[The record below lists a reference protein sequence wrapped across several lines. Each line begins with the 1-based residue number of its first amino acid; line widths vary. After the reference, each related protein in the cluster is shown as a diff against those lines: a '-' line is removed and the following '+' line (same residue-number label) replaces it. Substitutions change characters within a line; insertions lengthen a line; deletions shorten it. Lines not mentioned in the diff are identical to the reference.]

1 MAAHNPGGAMF
12 RVLVPDAHGDDRRG
26 RIWPGSLVLFLI
38 DDALKDEVGQPHH
51 QCTQACI
58 FLKQGHDVVLHA
70 GIPVG
75 VFFAMKRG
83 CGPGRLPR

>member
-1 MAAHNPGGAMF
+1 MAAHNPGGEMF
-12 RVLVPDAHGDDRRG
+12 RVRVPDAHGYRRCG

-38 DDALKDEVGQPHH
+38 DDALENQVGQPHY
-51 QCTQACI
+51 QCTEPCI

-70 GIPVG
+70 GIPVA